1 MAIIENDILIEAS
14 PAAVERCFTDLE
26 RMRRWLHPL
35 LRIEPVPR
43 EGPWRTDLGAESR
56 FTLAIPGLE
65 PSLVS
70 RVVRRDPQRIHWA
83 FDGFFVGEDHWHW
96 APESGGCRLH
106 NRFEFTIPN
115 RVVAWGYERFGAPLT
130 GRDMAAQLERIR
142 DLARADDQG

>member
-35 LRIEPVPR
+35 LRIEPVPV
-43 EGPWRTDLGAESR
+43 EGPWSTELGGRSR

-65 PSLVS
+65 PSLIS
-70 RVVRRDPQRIHWA
+70 QVVRREPGRIHWA
-83 FDGFFVGEDHWHW
+83 FEGFFVGEDHWSW
-96 APESGGCRLH
+96 VATDVGCQLR

-130 GRDMAAQLERIR
+130 DRDMAAQLERIR
-142 DLARADDQG
+142 QLALADDQG